1 MTYQNKYGL
10 QMGVVSVSKYIS
22 VTETESLW
30 RSRVRD
36 LNTDLGV
43 ARFQRDEARRERDAA
58 FAQLDQAR
66 DRIKELDAELNAVR
80 EEVQADPAVKTLDAV
95 AALRASAQYT
105 IAERN
110 DHIEDLEDTIRH
122 LTSSRDDLI
131 ATANKSRREEVESC
145 IRVCEEIER
154 TFVET
159 HPIADNDH
167 GYVAGLCAERLKDLL
182 KG

>member
-1 MTYQNKYGL
+1 M
-10 QMGVVSVSKYIS
+10 SDPIS
-22 VTETESLW
+22 ETETERLW

-36 LNTDLGV
+36 LGIDLSA

-95 AALRASAQYT
+95 AALRTSAQYT

-110 DHIEDLEDTIRH
+110 DHIEDLEDAIRG
-122 LTSSRDDLI
+122 LTSSRDAWEATSKI
-131 ATANKSRREEVESC
+131 ARREAIESC
-145 IRVCEEIER
+145 IRTCEEIER

-159 HPIADNDH
+159 HPLADDDR
-167 GYVAGLCAERLKDLL
+167 GYVAELCAERIKDLL